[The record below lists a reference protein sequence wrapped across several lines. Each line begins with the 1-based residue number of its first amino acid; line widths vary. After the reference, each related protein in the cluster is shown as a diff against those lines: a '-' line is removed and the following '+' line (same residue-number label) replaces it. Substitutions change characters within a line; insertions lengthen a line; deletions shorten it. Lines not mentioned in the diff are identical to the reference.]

1 MEQHNKIRESLKLKS
16 VSLEYLDQ
24 FNQLLRYVF
33 QVTNNDLQQSG
44 YEKDELVHAKHPI
57 LKNANVIG
65 WFNDDQLVS
74 QLCIYPSKVNIH
86 GKVFSMGGL
95 TGVGTYPEYANLG
108 LMSDLI
114 KKGLTIMKEQG
125 QLISYLYPYS
135 IPYYRSKG
143 WEIMSDHLSFT
154 IQDSQIPKVSNVS
167 GFVERLSVNDP
178 DVISVYD
185 NYSKTNHGALIRG
198 KQEWEEYWRWEN
210 EEERIAAV
218 YYDKND
224 QPKGYLLYWIADD
237 VFHIKDIIYLNQEAR
252 KGLWNFI
259 NAHYSMVDE
268 VQGNNYK
275 NEPIAF
281 LLEDGHISE
290 TIEPYYMARI
300 VDVESFLL
308 AYPFK
313 CLDINFQPFHFI
325 ISDSHAKWNN
335 GVFSI
340 YLNKNK
346 QLAISRKKIGN
357 EVYLDIQTLSTML
370 MSYKRPSYLHKIE
383 RLKTDINT
391 LGLLELII
399 PDEQPYFSD
408 YF

>member
-154 IQDSQIPKVSNVS
+154 IQDSQIPKVSNAC
-167 GFVERLSVNDP
+167 RLTTP
-178 DVISVYD
+178 M
-185 NYSKTNHGALIRG
+185 L
-198 KQEWEEYWRWEN
+198 
-210 EEERIAAV
+210 
-218 YYDKND
+218 
-224 QPKGYLLYWIADD
+224 
-237 VFHIKDIIYLNQEAR
+237 
-252 KGLWNFI
+252 
-259 NAHYSMVDE
+259 
-268 VQGNNYK
+268 
-275 NEPIAF
+275 F
-281 LLEDGHISE
+281 LFMI
-290 TIEPYYMARI
+290 
-300 VDVESFLL
+300 
-308 AYPFK
+308 
-313 CLDINFQPFHFI
+313 
-325 ISDSHAKWNN
+325 
-335 GVFSI
+335 
-340 YLNKNK
+340 
-346 QLAISRKKIGN
+346 
-357 EVYLDIQTLSTML
+357 
-370 MSYKRPSYLHKIE
+370 
-383 RLKTDINT
+383 
-391 LGLLELII
+391 II
-399 PDEQPYFSD
+399 PKLIMVL
-408 YF
+408 